1 MSRARALGFRAALS
15 DLYKIYW
22 YSLFAYVGRGGHAT
36 EGAQGADPGFF
47 LRLLEHKT
55 LGRADPLKDRFRSF
69 LLDSFQPSLGSG
81 VVVEVAQAVQLRVDR
96 WRCSSS
102 WGSSL

>member
-55 LGRADPLKDRFRSF
+55 LGRADPVKDKFRSF
-69 LLDSFQPSLGSG
+69 CLTHSNRRLGPELS
-81 VVVEVAQAVQLRVDR
+81 
-96 WRCSSS
+96 
-102 WGSSL
+102 

>member
-22 YSLFAYVGRGGHAT
+22 YSLFAYVGRGGHAP
-36 EGAQGADPGFF
+36 EEAQGSHPWVF
-47 LRLLEHKT
+47 LGLTRAQT
-55 LGRADPLKDRFRSF
+55 LGHADPLKDKFRSF

>member
-36 EGAQGADPGFF
+36 EGA
-47 LRLLEHKT
+47 
-55 LGRADPLKDRFRSF
+55 
-69 LLDSFQPSLGSG
+69 
-81 VVVEVAQAVQLRVDR
+81 
-96 WRCSSS
+96 
-102 WGSSL
+102 

>member
-22 YSLFAYVGRGGHAT
+22 YSPFAYVGRGGHAT

-55 LGRADPLKDRFRSF
+55 LGRADPLKDKFRSL

-81 VVVEVAQAVQLRVDR
+81 VVVEVAQAVQLRVGR